1 MAVLTCY
8 FYRIDSGGKAVKYFK
23 FGHGKWYCKKHL
35 KNKFCFSPDG
45 LIYCNPKGEPVIGIL
60 SDGRYWKR

>member
-1 MAVLTCY
+1 M
-8 FYRIDSGGKAVKYFK
+8 KYFK